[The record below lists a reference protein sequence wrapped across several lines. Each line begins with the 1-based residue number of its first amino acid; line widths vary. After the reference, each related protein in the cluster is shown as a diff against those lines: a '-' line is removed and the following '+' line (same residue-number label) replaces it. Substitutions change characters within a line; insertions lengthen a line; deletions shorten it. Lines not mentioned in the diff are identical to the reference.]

1 MRGFVLSIRANGGD
15 MTFLKFYKGF
25 TLAEM
30 LIVFL
35 IICILSFIG
44 IPIYTKTMQRSFA
57 ADAVAVLEE
66 ISAKQE
72 VYYTEHGVYAADFDA
87 LHPPIKGLSGSGGI
101 TLGQFQYYMDG
112 SCAVAKKAE
121 YKIFKNYKTQ
131 ECMCFGSSCDIL
143 KGILEQGS
151 GGCDTSLGG

>member
-1 MRGFVLSIRANGGD
+1 MS
-15 MTFLKFYKGF
+15 FLKFYKGF

-30 LIVFL
+30 LIVGL
-35 IICILSFIG
+35 IISILAFIAMPFY
-44 IPIYTKTMQRSFA
+44 IKTIRRSYA
-57 ADAVAVLEE
+57 ADSVAVLEE

-72 VYYTEHGVYAADFDA
+72 VYYTEHGVYADTFDD
-87 LHPPIKGLSGSGGI
+87 LNPPVKGLSGSGGI
-101 TLGQFQYYMDG
+101 TLGKFQYYMDS
-112 SCAVAKKAE
+112 SCAVAKSAE

-131 ECMCFGSSCDIL
+131 ECMCYGSLCDIL